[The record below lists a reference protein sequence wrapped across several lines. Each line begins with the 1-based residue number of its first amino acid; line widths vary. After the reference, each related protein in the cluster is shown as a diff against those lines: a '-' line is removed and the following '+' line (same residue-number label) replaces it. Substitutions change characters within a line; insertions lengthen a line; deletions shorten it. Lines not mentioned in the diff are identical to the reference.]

1 MSTVETVLL
10 TDNDRHRAYT
20 GVDKFHRAGYY
31 GQRVK
36 ASSGENW
43 SLSGYNP
50 GGMCYDVLGI
60 GTGGGH
66 AVDTAATFFQVAPKA
81 KLYMLYSTSGR
92 YGTTYDSKFF
102 EYSADVID
110 KEGINNMYVSLLCS
124 RHKQF
129 YEDLGKWMDE
139 HPFFKWFWAAGN
151 DSTSKYN
158 PIMEIQQ
165 MFGVAA
171 YTLMVSGEVV
181 PAYYSSL
188 SPYVD
193 FAAPSMIRTNI
204 KATKPSDSGAP
215 NSGTSFST
223 PWLCGM
229 MTLVDDFFIDKCGGV
244 LTREAMEQFMLD
256 HCIDMQDPGF
266 DTKTGWG
273 AVVLPDPSE
282 IDIDKYWK
290 IGRGTITP
298 KEDDEIIDIGKV
310 DDSEDEKPVVPVDG
324 DVVKMFIDKFTDRD
338 KISAWAVEGCEW
350 AVKNGILTGI
360 GGGKLSPD
368 GGLTREQMA
377 VILHRFFV
385 GLQDGKLIL

>member
-1 MSTVETVLL
+1 MATVETVLL

-20 GVDKFHRAGYY
+20 GVDKFHKAGYY

-36 ASSGENW
+36 ACSGETW
-43 SLSGYNP
+43 SLDYYNP
-50 GGMCYDVLGI
+50 GGLCVDPLGI
-60 GTGGGH
+60 GSGSGH

-81 KLYMLYSTSGR
+81 KLYMLYSTNGR

-102 EYSADVID
+102 EYSADVIE
-110 KEGINNMYVSLLCS
+110 KEGINNMFVSLLCS

-129 YEDLGKWMDE
+129 FEDLGKWMDD

-151 DSTSKYN
+151 DSSSKYN

-171 YTLMVSGEVV
+171 YTLMASGEVV

-204 KATKPSDSGAP
+204 TATKPSDGGAP

-244 LTREAMEQFMLD
+244 LTREGMNQFMLD
-256 HCIDMQDPGF
+256 NCVDMKDPGF

-273 AVVLPDPSE
+273 AVVLPDPNT

-290 IGRGTITP
+290 IGRSTITP
-298 KEDDEIIDIGKV
+298 KEDDEIIDVGVHEDDNGKI
-310 DDSEDEKPVVPVDG
+310 DDTEVI
-324 DVVKMFIDKFTDRD
+324 KMLIDKYSDRND
-338 KISAWAVEGCEW
+338 ISAWAVDGMEW
-350 AVKNGILTGI
+350 AVKNGIITGV
-360 GGGKLSPD
+360 GGNKLAPTAA
-368 GGLTREQMA
+368 LTREQMA
-377 VILHRFFV
+377 VMLHRFFV
-385 GLQDGKLIL
+385 AMWNNKLTE